1 MATIS
6 EKPPATEVGVLGWL
20 KKNLF
25 NTWYDALLTIGSLA
39 FTYWVL
45 RGVIEW
51 AISKATFST
60 EPGVCRGARAV
71 AAAAGETAS
80 ACWSV
85 VITNIKVFMIGRYP
99 SEEGWRIWVSL
110 GIVAVLAVLTWL
122 IWRSEARMGARR
134 WVVIGWLV
142 SLPVITILLRGFSEE
157 SQVLP
162 LVATDIWSGLLLTIV
177 LALVGIVASFPLG
190 VLLALGRRSDLPA
203 LKVFCTM
210 YIELI
215 RGVPLITVLFM
226 SRLLLPL
233 FLPPQVRFGTVLRA
247 LVGMTLFSAAY
258 SAENIRGGLAAIPI
272 GQYEAAKA
280 VGLNNALMMALIIL
294 PQAIQKVIP
303 AIVGQFISLFKDTTL
318 VVIIGLLDLLG
329 VAKAVTG
336 QQDFIGL
343 QKEVYLFAALLYF
356 IFSYAMSYGSRRL
369 EVTMGVGER

>member
-1 MATIS
+1 M
-6 EKPPATEVGVLGWL
+6 GVLGWL

-25 NTWYDALLTIGSLA
+25 STWYDALLTIGSLA
-39 FTYWVL
+39 FIYWAL

-51 AISKATFST
+51 AIIKATFSND
-60 EPGVCRGARAV
+60 PGACKKARV
-71 AAAAGETAS
+71 AAVAAGETAG

-99 SEEGWRIWVSL
+99 SEEAWRIWASL

-122 IWRSEARMGARR
+122 IWKSEATGARR
-134 WVVIGWLV
+134 WVIIGWL
-142 SLPVITILLRGFSEE
+142 SSFPVIMILLRGFSEE
-157 SQVLP
+157 SRAFP
-162 LVATDIWSGLLLTIV
+162 LVPTDLWSGLLLTFV
-177 LALVGIVASFPLG
+177 LAIVGIVSSFPLG

-215 RGVPLITVLFM
+215 RGVPLISVLFM
-226 SRLLLPL
+226 SQLLLPI
-233 FLPPQVRFGTVLRA
+233 FLPPEVRLGTVLRA

-258 SAENIRGGLAAIPI
+258 SAENVRGGLAAIPI

-280 VGLNNALMMALIIL
+280 VGLNDVLMMALIIL

-336 QQDFIGL
+336 QKDFIGL
-343 QKEVYLFAALLYF
+343 QKEVYLFAALIYF
-356 IFSYAMSYGSRRL
+356 ICSYAMSYSSRRL
-369 EVTMGVGER
+369 EVAMGVGER

>member
-1 MATIS
+1 MTTTA

-25 NTWYDALLTIGSLA
+25 STWYDALLTIGSLA
-39 FTYWVL
+39 FIYWVL

-51 AISKATFST
+51 ALVKATFST
-60 EPGVCRGARAV
+60 EPGICKKARAA
-71 AAAAGETAS
+71 AAAAGETAG

-99 SEEGWRIWVSL
+99 GEEVWRIWASL
-110 GIVAVLAVLTWL
+110 GIVAVLAALTWWV
-122 IWRSEARMGARR
+122 WRAEAMREKRR
-134 WVVIGWLV
+134 WVVIGWLL
-142 SLPVITILLRGFSEE
+142 SFPVITILLRGFSEE
-157 SQVLP
+157 SWVLP
-162 LVATDIWSGLLLTIV
+162 LVPTDLWSGLLLTFV
-177 LALVGIVASFPLG
+177 LAIVGIVASFPLG
-190 VLLALGRRSDLPA
+190 VLLALGRRSTLPA

-215 RGVPLITVLFM
+215 RGVPLISVLFM
-226 SRLLLPL
+226 SQLLLPI
-233 FLPPQVRFGTVLRA
+233 FLPPQMRLGTVLRA

-258 SAENIRGGLAAIPI
+258 SAENVRGGLAAIPI

-280 VGLNNALMMALIIL
+280 VGLNDVLMMALIIL

-303 AIVGQFISLFKDTTL
+303 AIVGQFISLFKDTSL

-336 QQDFIGL
+336 QTEYIGL
-343 QKEVYLFAALLYF
+343 QKEVYLFAALIYF
-356 IFSYAMSYGSRRL
+356 ICSYAMSYSSRRL
-369 EVTMGVGER
+369 EVAMGVGER